1 MANAAP
7 RWQHRNTPVI
17 ALLGI
22 IFFMAV
28 VHLELIPDLE
38 FNLET
43 HNSGVDSQVNLKSS
57 SVSTPFSPSL
67 PESRPNRPPGDQ
79 ELFLGYLA
87 PITLDNYRVMTPEER
102 ERDCRVYHSWTLTPW
117 ISVFDIQKVVQR
129 FVGIGGLTEPIRVLD
144 RPNVTIAW
152 MAEHLGI
159 TDQDKEVYWL
169 NSTTHWDFQIL
180 GDSEVDY
187 GLHPEGNPDLRSYSK
202 ELLL

>member
-57 SVSTPFSPSL
+57 S
-67 PESRPNRPPGDQ
+67 
-79 ELFLGYLA
+79 LA